1 MKRIIISIF
10 VCLFLL
16 SASILSMGQSKVI
29 KENERNPQTAP
40 LDYMPGTYLVHYQW
54 GQHGYYKGLCPNYID
69 LNDDPP
75 AIKTC
80 RLGCW
85 STALAQILKYYE
97 IDSSGSVSYS
107 CSHSLWPPPLLVWP
121 SDINNNVG
129 AHDYKWWLMPYN
141 LTSSS
146 SSDEIEETRQFC
158 FDVACVIQKDFG
170 TGRYKTLGDDFDT
183 GTLMY
188 ELEDHFD
195 DIDNLIWVDELK
207 RSHIE
212 WQIDH
217 FRPIMFY
224 IRSTGERGTKEHHAV
239 VLDGYREI
247 DGTFEVHLNYGWDA
261 GNPDPLYYSW
271 YAYNEPFPEYDD
283 TTFRKGMIII
293 ADPPPQLLQIA
304 KAGLSAIQYTFQAK
318 STNKSRPTVYY
329 KFDWDD
335 GTTSDWMGRYKP
347 GEVCNATHSWKE
359 NGIYSVKVK
368 ASDMTGWE
376 SDWSKPR
383 LFYIPKNHRML
394 SIVEGMLNL
403 IDRFPRLES
412 MLLPIVERLCS

>member
-1 MKRIIISIF
+1 MKRIITSVF

-16 SASILSMGQSKVI
+16 SASIFSVGHSQVKE
-29 KENERNPQTAP
+29 ENESDPQTAP
-40 LDYMPGTYLVHYQW
+40 MEYIPGTFLVHYQW

-69 LNDDPP
+69 FTEDEP

-85 STALAQILKYYE
+85 STAIAQILRYYE

-107 CSHSLWPPPLLVWP
+107 CSHNIITFPLLVWP
-121 SDINNNVG
+121 AYIANNVG
-129 AHDYKWWLMPYN
+129 SHEYDWSLMPYN
-141 LTSSS
+141 LSSS
-146 SSDEIEETRQFC
+146 SSMDEREMTRQFC

-170 TGRYKTLGDDFDT
+170 TGGYVALGDDFDT
-183 GTLMY
+183 ENLMD

-195 DIDNLIWVDELK
+195 DIDNLQWIDTLQV
-207 RSHIE
+207 SHIT

-217 FRPIMFY
+217 FQPIMFY

-271 YAYNEPFPEYDD
+271 YAYNGEFPIYDD
-283 TTFRKGMIII
+283 TTFRKGMLII
-293 ADPPPQLLQIA
+293 ADPPPQLLQLA
-304 KAGLSAIQYTFQAK
+304 KAGLTAIQYTFQAK
-318 STNKSRPTVYY
+318 LTNRSIPTIYY
-329 KFDWDD
+329 KFNWDD
-335 GTTSDWMGRYKP
+335 GTMSDWMGRYEP
-347 GEVCNATHSWKE
+347 GELCNATHSWKE
-359 NGIYSVKVK
+359 SGIYSVKVK

-376 SDWSKPR
+376 SDWTEPR
-383 LFYIPKNHRML
+383 LFYIPKNPRML

-403 IDRFPRLES
+403 IDRFPRLGPI
-412 MLLPIVERLCS
+412 LLPIVEKLCN